1 MPRQEHARNCGN
13 APSCSSRPELAA
25 AEHAAQAIS
34 GSARVLA
41 CSSRRTFPEGWGT
54 QRIAF
59 TRRLARA
66 PIAVRETRALPGLSA
81 LHHSLLFSVAVTL
94 RRKATPCWGSE
105 VLAAA
110 ARLRTPAAHFVF

>member
-1 MPRQEHARNCGN
+1 MPRQEHARNCVD
-13 APSCSSRPELAA
+13 APSCSSQPELATA
-25 AEHAAQAIS
+25 ARAAQAIS

-41 CSSRRTFPEGWGT
+41 CSSWRTFPEGWGT

-66 PIAVRETRALPGLSA
+66 PIAVRKARALPGLNA

-94 RRKATPCWGSE
+94 RRKATP
-105 VLAAA
+105 
-110 ARLRTPAAHFVF
+110 